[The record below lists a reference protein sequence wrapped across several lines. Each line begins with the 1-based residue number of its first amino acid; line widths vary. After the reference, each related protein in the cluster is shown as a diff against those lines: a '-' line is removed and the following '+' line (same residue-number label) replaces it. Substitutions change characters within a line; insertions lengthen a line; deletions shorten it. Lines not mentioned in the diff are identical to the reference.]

1 MQKETSLNRSRFL
14 LRWVLANLLGGF
26 IVGFLEENGMQ
37 FAATLFW
44 AGAIVGSLQ
53 WVVLRQVMQR
63 VRWWP
68 LTSTIGWIV
77 GSLILTL
84 SGSFYR
90 PIVET
95 LWNHLGLW
103 EVFWLNIVTGPIP
116 TLGMAIAQGLVLSQ
130 HTQFSA
136 RPIGIWILV
145 SAIAGVVKG
154 GTSAAVCA
162 AICYSLPTI
171 LIGIVA
177 GLGWAAYGV
186 LTGLVLLRLVNAGD
200 RPSS

>member
-14 LRWVLANLLGGF
+14 LRWVLVNLLGGF

-53 WVVLRQVMQR
+53 WVVLRQVIQR
-63 VRWWP
+63 IQWWP

-130 HTQFSA
+130 HTRFSA
-136 RPIGIWILV
+136 WPISIWILA
-145 SAIAGVVKG
+145 SAIAGAVKG
-154 GTSAAVCA
+154 GTSAAFC
-162 AICYSLPTI
+162 
-171 LIGIVA
+171 
-177 GLGWAAYGV
+177 
-186 LTGLVLLRLVNAGD
+186 
-200 RPSS
+200 

>member
-1 MQKETSLNRSRFL
+1 MQKETSLHRSRFL
-14 LRWVLANLLGGF
+14 LRWVLATLLGGF

-63 VRWWP
+63 VQWWP
-68 LTSTIGWIV
+68 LTSTIGWIA

-116 TLGMAIAQGLVLSQ
+116 ISGMAIAQGLVLRQ
-130 HTQFSA
+130 HTQSPA
-136 RPIGIWILV
+136 RTVGLWIV
-145 SAIAGVVKG
+145 ASAIAGAVKG

-162 AICYSLPTI
+162 AICYSLPSI
-171 LIGIVA
+171 LVGIVA

-186 LTGLVLLRLVNAGD
+186 LTGLMLLRLLTLGD

>member
-1 MQKETSLNRSRFL
+1 MQKETSLNRSQFL
-14 LRWVLANLLGGF
+14 LRWVFANLLAGF

-53 WVVLRQVMQR
+53 WVVLRQVMQL
-63 VRWWP
+63 VQWWP
-68 LTSTIGWIV
+68 LVSTVGWIV
-77 GSLILTL
+77 GSLIATL

-103 EVFWLNIVTGPIP
+103 EVFWLNIITGPIP
-116 TLGMAIAQGLVLSQ
+116 VLGMAIAQGLVLSQ
-130 HTQFSA
+130 KTRISGRFISL
-136 RPIGIWILV
+136 WILA
-145 SAIAGVVKG
+145 SAIAGAVKG
-154 GTSAAVCA
+154 GTSAAFCA
-162 AICYSLPTI
+162 ALCYFLPSI
-171 LIGIVA
+171 LVGIVA

-186 LTGLVLLRLVNAGD
+186 LTGLVLLRLFNAGD
-200 RPSS
+200 RPLS